1 MCVDTTP
8 ATPVPTASS
17 SLTQAEHPLPCPRA
31 GRGGVEGW
39 VDPAWRAAPAALT
52 GDPQAALELLTTLQP
67 EVWLRRIPRR
77 ATFAWR
83 PEPGPASGSV
93 AAPVVV
99 KRFVGDLARDRWYGR
114 LRGAEHVGPARR
126 EGRNL
131 RALRAQGF
139 PVPRALAWFEEPGA
153 RGRSALVM
161 EHLDHREHLR
171 ALLERE
177 AGQGLEAGRP
187 GSVERARLDRLA
199 ALVARLHRAGW
210 YHRDLYLE
218 HVVVTGPHPGELA
231 LLDLG
236 RARCEPAPRGRW
248 FVKDV
253 AALLSSAPPCV
264 GARARLRFLARY
276 LDGRGVLAAADR
288 RRFQQAVERKA
299 AVLASHAPRFVDIPP
314 DPL

>member
-1 MCVDTTP
+1 
-8 ATPVPTASS
+8 
-17 SLTQAEHPLPCPRA
+17 
-31 GRGGVEGW
+31 
-39 VDPAWRAAPAALT
+39 VDPAWREAPAALT
-52 GDPQAALELLTTLQP
+52 GDPHAALELVSTLRP
-67 EVWLRRIPRR
+67 ERWLRRIPRR

-83 PEPGPASGSV
+83 PGPG

-114 LRGAEHVGPARR
+114 LQGAEHVGPARR
-126 EGRNL
+126 EGRSL

-139 PVPRALAWFEEPGA
+139 PVPRALAWFDEPGS

-161 EHLDHREHLR
+161 EHLDHREPLR
-171 ALLERE
+171 TQLERGADE
-177 AGQGLEAGRP
+177 GLQA
-187 GSVERARLDRLA
+187 ERDRLDRLA

-218 HVVVTGPHPGELA
+218 HVVVTGPHPGDLA

-236 RARCEPAPRGRW
+236 RARREPAPRARW

-253 AALLSSAPPCV
+253 AALFTSAPDRV

-276 LDGRGVLAAADR
+276 LDARGVLAAADR

-299 AVLASHAPRFVDIPP
+299 AALASHAPRFVDLPP